1 MKPKTYTRVH
11 RGMVFWFDP
20 DASYPRTTTK
30 LMYNNREFDSHLQLG
45 HRPWLV
51 VSNNEGNSTSDT
63 CNIVPITSED
73 KNSIPVHVKYMAKG
87 KQQTILVEQ
96 IRTVDSLALTKYEY
110 TLSEEIMQQVDAAI
124 ALQMGIKP
132 EVTYKDAK
140 MDNIVQYLE
149 TVVDSIIQEK
159 VKVIQAQAQAEAAK
173 VSDAQIED
181 AALRL
186 GETLESLMKPS
197 IAETPVKP
205 TTHANDAE
213 SKPEVVSQPSVKAEE
228 PQPKAVNNQPQQ
240 PEAVSA
246 PRDKYA
252 GMSPSEKF
260 NARYH
265 ITPSVNRPSVQ
276 QSSPSTKPVKP
287 GAKSPATTKNRWTIE
302 ARQKFLA
309 DFETLSPKEM
319 MEKYGLSTIKSVFQT
334 KYNHKA
340 YLEKYN
346 NGGETHNDT

>member
-30 LMYNNREFDSHLQLG
+30 LVCNNREFDSHLQLG

-73 KNSIPVHVKYMAKG
+73 KNNIPVHVKYMAKG

-159 VKVIQAQAQAEAAK
+159 VKVIQAQAEAAK
-173 VSDAQIED
+173 VSNAQIED

-197 IAETPVKP
+197 VVTSEAATKVDVTET
-205 TTHANDAE
+205 
-213 SKPEVVSQPSVKAEE
+213 KPEPKPEVSEPERTPKVESNVVSQPQTIIKSIGT
-228 PQPKAVNNQPQQ
+228 NT
-240 PEAVSA
+240 
-246 PRDKYA
+246 RDKYA

-265 ITPSVNRPSVQ
+265 LNTGT
-276 QSSPSTKPVKP
+276 QSKPIQPAPVKETP
-287 GAKSPATTKNRWTIE
+287 IKGMKTSGKNKWTIE
-302 ARQKFLA
+302 ARQEFLK
-309 DFETLSPKEM
+309 DFETLSPEEM
-319 MEKYGLSTIKSVFQT
+319 MKKWGLSTVKSVFQT

-340 YLEKYN
+340 YLEKHLN
-346 NGGETHNDT
+346 K